1 MELKDVEEDQLRER
15 TTGFFEVSDI
25 PLIHLGC

>member
-1 MELKDVEEDQLRER
+1 MELAEVEEEQLRER

-25 PLIHLGC
+25 LLIHLGC